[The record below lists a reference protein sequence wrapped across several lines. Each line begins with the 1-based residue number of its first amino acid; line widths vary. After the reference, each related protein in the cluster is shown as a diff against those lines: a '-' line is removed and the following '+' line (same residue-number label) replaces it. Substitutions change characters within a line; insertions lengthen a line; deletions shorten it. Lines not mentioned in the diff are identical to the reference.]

1 MLKAMPVPLTK
12 KSERILSNPSKNKIS
27 LNMKKINY
35 LWLLVIFIS
44 ATALKSD
51 KPAYTIFN
59 EKGKE
64 ANYDKMLEAAK
75 EADIV
80 MFGELHNNPI
90 SHWLQLQITEDL
102 FAEKGTDLVL
112 AAEMF
117 EADNQLILDE
127 YLSGTIQQKNFEDE
141 ARLWKNYKTD
151 YKPLV
156 EFAKENDLKFV
167 ASNIPRRYASLVN
180 KQGFE
185 SLDSLADA
193 AKLFIAPLPPEYD
206 PELPGYKAML
216 EMMGEMGQ
224 GHANPNLPKAQAI
237 KDATMAYFTLAN
249 WTPGKMVIHYN
260 GAYHSDNFE
269 GIVWYLRKQNP
280 DLKIFTITT
289 VEQDEIDTLEEDNTG
304 TANFTICVPTD
315 MTKTY

>member
-1 MLKAMPVPLTK
+1 
-12 KSERILSNPSKNKIS
+12 
-27 LNMKKINY
+27 MKKVKY
-35 LWLLVIFIS
+35 LLLIMIFIS
-44 ATALKSD
+44 ASAHKSD
-51 KPAYTIFN
+51 KSAYSIFN

-64 ANYDKMLEAAK
+64 VKYKKMLEAAL

-90 SHWLQLQITEDL
+90 SHWLQLHITEDL
-102 FAEKGTDLVL
+102 FTEIGTDLVL

-127 YLSGTIQQKNFEDE
+127 YLSGTIKQKSFEDE
-141 ARLWKNYKTD
+141 ARLWNNYKTD

-156 EFAKENDLKFV
+156 EFAKENNLKFI
-167 ASNIPRRYASLVN
+167 ASNIPRRYASLVH

-185 SLDSLADA
+185 GLDSLTDA
-193 AKLFIAPLPPEYD
+193 GKAFIAPLPPEYD
-206 PELPGYKAML
+206 PELPGYKAMM
-216 EMMGEMGQ
+216 EMMGGMGQ

-237 KDATMAYFTLAN
+237 KDATMANFTLAN
-249 WTPGKMVIHYN
+249 WSPGKTVIHYN

-269 GIVWYLRKQNP
+269 GIVWYLRQQNP
-280 DLKIFTITT
+280 DLKILTITT
-289 VEQDEIDTLEEDNTG
+289 VEQAGIAELEEENIG
-304 TANFTICVPTD
+304 IANYTICVPEN